1 MSTSLMVPAL
11 VRDPG
16 YKVEE
21 LLITVIAELLH
32 GVKHVAVGVSSPIP
46 AAAAVLSQ
54 LLSTSPLRVSIIGNS
69 SRQAWADSGVEM
81 FDCAAQGRI
90 DAFFLSGGQIDGHGN
105 VNLVGAG
112 EYPQL
117 DVRWRG
123 SFGSA
128 FLYFLVSKVILFREK
143 HTRQI
148 FVPKVDFVSA
158 PGTSRPGTYRPGGPY
173 ALVTNLCSFSFRKA
187 QRCFRLETIHP
198 GHTLEEIRD
207 HTGFNFEVSASLSES
222 KVPTAAVLDLIRTS
236 VADQINDY
244 YPKFNQQ
251 VLYRPASPEQPD

>member
-1 MSTSLMVPAL
+1 MSTSLMVPAS

-69 SRQAWADSGVEM
+69 SRQAWADTGVEM

-128 FLYFLVSKVILFREK
+128 FLYFLVPKVILFREK

-158 PGTSRPGTYRPGGPY
+158 PGTVALALIGP
-173 ALVTNLCSFSFRKA
+173 
-187 QRCFRLETIHP
+187 E
-198 GHTLEEIRD
+198 GHM
-207 HTGFNFEVSASLSES
+207 HW
-222 KVPTAAVLDLIRTS
+222 
-236 VADQINDY
+236 
-244 YPKFNQQ
+244 
-251 VLYRPASPEQPD
+251 